1 MTQIEYRRGLTKH
14 LGFVIFSGAGE
25 VANTISQLTLQYLR
39 YSFGAGLRCSIQTEQ
54 KIHFR
59 MDYGYGIDHQS
70 GIYVGLQE
78 VF

>member
-1 MTQIEYRRGLTKH
+1 MTQIEHRRGLTKH
-14 LGFVIFSGAGE
+14 LGFVIFSRAGK
-25 VANTISQLTLQYLR
+25 VASTIGQLTLHDMR
-39 YSFGAGLRCSIQTEQ
+39 YSFVGGLRCSIQTEQ